1 MSDSALSWSVELP
14 VRGAS
19 AATRVRP
26 RAILCLQSASHGEER
41 LSVPVAVGRRLD
53 ALSRDGFAPASR
65 AELLHRLGE
74 LSRQCAHARMEEL
87 VGRRDYSRI
96 ELCDRLSSDGY
107 PTSVVEQVVSRACE
121 VGLVDDAR
129 YGAAFARSKILAGWG
144 RLRIERELSRR
155 GVDVSEV
162 AGWPEEFFNA
172 DEERERAL
180 ALAFRRRLSG
190 RNDYQKLV
198 RFLCTRGFAASLAT
212 SVAREVL
219 DSAPHE

>member
-74 LSRQCAHARMEEL
+74 LSRQCVHARMEEL

-96 ELCDRLSSDGY
+96 ELRDRLSSDGY

-144 RLRIERELSRR
+144 RFRIERELSRR

-180 ALAFRRRLSG
+180 ALASRRRLSG

>member
-19 AATRVRP
+19 SATRVRP

-74 LSRQCAHARMEEL
+74 LSRQCVHARMEEL

-96 ELCDRLSSDGY
+96 ELRDRLSSDGY

-129 YGAAFARSKILAGWG
+129 YGAAFARSKILAGG
-144 RLRIERELSRR
+144 GSGSSASSR
-155 GVDVSEV
+155 V
-162 AGWPEEFFNA
+162 AE
-172 DEERERAL
+172 
-180 ALAFRRRLSG
+180 
-190 RNDYQKLV
+190 
-198 RFLCTRGFAASLAT
+198 
-212 SVAREVL
+212 
-219 DSAPHE
+219 

>member
-1 MSDSALSWSVELP
+1 M
-14 VRGAS
+14 
-19 AATRVRP
+19 
-26 RAILCLQSASHGEER
+26 
-41 LSVPVAVGRRLD
+41 
-53 ALSRDGFAPASR
+53 
-65 AELLHRLGE
+65 
-74 LSRQCAHARMEEL
+74 
-87 VGRRDYSRI
+87 GRRDYSRI
-96 ELCDRLSSDGY
+96 ELRDRLSSDGY

-180 ALAFRRRLSG
+180 ALASRRRLSG